1 MWRLSG
7 DVMLV
12 ARPDGEIAATN
23 PAWTTLLGWS
33 ERQLHGTE
41 LQEFVVPA
49 DLPVLAA
56 ALRELAAAPASSRL
70 FEIRLKAA
78 DGSSRTIAWSAV

>member
-1 MWRLSG
+1 RRTAEAALRSLNQTLERRVAERTADRDRMWRLSG

-56 ALRELAAAPASSRL
+56 A
-70 FEIRLKAA
+70 
-78 DGSSRTIAWSAV
+78 